1 MQKFI
6 AEKPSMFNGQLET
19 TKRREDGVA
28 LLKLRIF
35 GITYVLISGRQI
47 DDDPDAC
54 CRCAV
59 LLLLC

>member
-1 MQKFI
+1 
-6 AEKPSMFNGQLET
+6 MFNGQLET